1 MILREGLKEERQK
14 ITYFYE
20 DIIQQ
25 QIKKAELAEQ
35 EKQRAEQEKQVLLT
49 KQLHLVE
56 KCLKRAHLL
65 SRKLTLPQ

>member
-35 EKQRAEQEKQVLLT
+35 EKQVLLT

-65 SRKLTLPQ
+65 SRKLTPPQ